1 MTKEELAGIVESLLL
16 VSTQPLTGAQ
26 VKSAVEGVDEAL
38 LEEAFGELERR
49 FQVHSGIL
57 LQKAAAGWRL
67 VTAPQNESPLARYLK
82 MTSRQRL
89 SRAAFEVL
97 AIVAYHQPITLP
109 EISSVRGANSA
120 NAVNTL
126 LEKKLVRIVGRKKVV
141 GKPFLF
147 GTSREFLLHFGLNG
161 LEDLPRVEE
170 MDAFKTE

>member
-1 MTKEELAGIVESLLL
+1 MTKEELAGILESLLL
-16 VSTQPLTGAQ
+16 VSADPLTAAQ
-26 VKSAVEGVDEAL
+26 VKSAVEGATDAL
-38 LEEAFGELERR
+38 VAEAFGVLEER
-49 FQVHSGIL
+49 FRVHTGIV
-57 LQKAAAGWRL
+57 LQKAASGWRL
-67 VTAPQNESPLARYLK
+67 VTSPQNEAPLARYLK

-109 EISSVRGANSA
+109 EISAVRGANSA

-147 GTSREFLLHFGLNG
+147 GTTREFLLHFGLNS

-170 MDAFKTE
+170 MDAFKAE